1 MHTNSECSSNRS
13 SQSSLL
19 LNQVFRGTHL
29 HSMSIVA
36 VIAVC
41 HCQVDWSKF
50 KMEDD
55 EEDEEE
61 EEEEEEESD

>member
-1 MHTNSECSSNRS
+1 MHANSECTSNRS

-19 LNQVFRGTHL
+19 LNHVFRGTHF

-36 VIAVC
+36 VIDVC

-50 KMEDD
+50 KMEGDD
-55 EEDEEE
+55 EDEEE
-61 EEEEEEESD
+61 EEEE